1 MLSSYIVA
9 MPTDAVDRIVQA
21 WAERDPALD
30 VSPLEVVGRLLLG
43 ADHLERMLVAALQ
56 PFGLSFGDFDV
67 INTLRRRGDKQGANP
82 SELARSSLITTGAM
96 TARLGRLQRAGLV
109 TRTPDPADG
118 RGVLIGLT
126 DRGQTLAEQAL
137 HAVLAADRA
146 FLEPLND
153 SQRDSVAAALKLLL
167 LNSDRD

>member
-1 MLSSYIVA
+1 
-9 MPTDAVDRIVQA
+9 MPTDAVDHIVQA

-43 ADHLERMLVAALQ
+43 ADHVERMLVAALQ
-56 PFGLSFGDFDV
+56 PLGLSFGDFDV
-67 INTLRRRGDKQGANP
+67 INTLRRRADKEGANP

-109 TRTPDPADG
+109 PTPDPADG
-118 RGVLIGLT
+118 QGVLIGLT

-146 FLEPLND
+146 FLEPLDD